1 MAHDM
6 GFKGHSEFYILFLK
20 IYIIYIYLFIFTY
33 TQTLSHY
40 QGFISGGGRLVGGRL
55 TSHY

>member
-6 GFKGHSEFYILFLK
+6 GFKGHSEFYILFLN
-20 IYIIYIYLFIFTY
+20 IYIYIFIFTY

-40 QGFISGGGRLVGGRL
+40 QGFISGGGRLVGGWL